1 MLLDEL
7 KDYTII
13 LASQS
18 PRRHHLLKEIGL
30 SFTISNLHEIDETFP
45 VTMGKFEVP
54 VHLAEQKSK
63 AYSAPLK
70 DKDILI
76 TADTIVWFE
85 NEVINKAD
93 NREEAIEFLNTLSGN
108 MHEVVTGVCLRSK
121 SNMLSFYSHSEVYFA
136 DLKEEEI
143 LYYIDRYKPYDK
155 AGAYGIQ
162 EWIGYIGI
170 HEIRGS
176 FFNVMG
182 MPVQL
187 LYQKLE
193 EFINREKKLIRE

>member
-7 KDYTII
+7 KDFNII

-18 PRRHHLLKEIGL
+18 PRRHHLLKETGL
-30 SFTISNLHEIDETFP
+30 SFSISHLHVIDEDFP
-45 VTMGKFEVP
+45 INMGKFEVP

-63 AYSAPLK
+63 AYSESLK
-70 DKDILI
+70 EKDILI

-85 NEVINKAD
+85 NAVINKPND
-93 NREEAIEFLNTLSGN
+93 RKEAIDFLHRLSGN
-108 MHEVVTGVCLRSK
+108 MHEVVTGMCLRGK
-121 SNMLSFYSHSEVYFA
+121 SQMLSFYSYSEVYFA
-136 DLKEEEI
+136 DLKEDEI
-143 LYYIDRYKPYDK
+143 LYYVEKYKPFDK

-182 MPVQL
+182 LPVQL
-187 LYQKLE
+187 LYQKLG
-193 EFINREKKLIRE
+193 EFINKED